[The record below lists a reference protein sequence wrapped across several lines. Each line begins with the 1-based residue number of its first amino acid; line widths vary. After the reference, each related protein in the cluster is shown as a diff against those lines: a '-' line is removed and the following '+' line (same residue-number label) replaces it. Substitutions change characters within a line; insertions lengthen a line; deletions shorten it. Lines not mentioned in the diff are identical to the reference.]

1 MSTVVTLSAHRFEG
15 AAARAWALWQMGEAR
30 LPLMRAPGLA
40 FWKLCG
46 SGSGAGFR
54 PAPDPGVAVILA
66 AWESPEAARRGLAA
80 GPWRRW
86 AARCGEVATLALRPV
101 SSRGAWSGRAPFEP
115 ASGAAGPGGSP
126 VAAITRASIRPRAL
140 AGFWRRVPRLDDLV
154 GENREVMF
162 RIGIGE
168 LPVLRQGTFSV
179 WPSEAAM
186 ARYARTGAHAEAI
199 AAVRRH
205 DWFREALY
213 ARFEVLGAD
222 GSWGGRATLGGAVG
236 GVEEALRAAAPTG
249 PVPERMH
256 GPARRAARGPDLAP
270 RSIDAVPARR
280 DGPGERPSA
289 PRSATGVC
297 RASALRPGPVEG
309 RPSGGPAPAPAS
321 MQRADPPP
329 PGHPRPPA

>member
-1 MSTVVTLSAHRFEG
+1 MSAIVTLSAHRFEG

-30 LPLMRAPGLA
+30 LPLMRTPGLA

-46 SGSGAGFR
+46 SGTGAGFR

-66 AWESPEAARRGLAA
+66 GWESRAAARAGLRA
-80 GPWRRW
+80 GPWARW
-86 AARCGEVATLALRPV
+86 AARSGEVATLALRPR
-101 SSRGAWSGRAPFEP
+101 SSRGAWSGRTPFEP
-115 ASGAAGPGGSP
+115 EPEAGRRAGP

-154 GENREVMF
+154 GENREVLF

-168 LPVLRQGTFSV
+168 LPVVRQGTFSV

-222 GSWGGRATLGGAVG
+222 GSWGGRPTLGAAVG
-236 GVEEALRAAAPTG
+236 GVDEALREPPPPDPGGVGARPG
-249 PVPERMH
+249 DVP
-256 GPARRAARGPDLAP
+256 PARRGRLAGPEPYAA
-270 RSIDAVPARR
+270 
-280 DGPGERPSA
+280 
-289 PRSATGVC
+289 
-297 RASALRPGPVEG
+297 ASEA
-309 RPSGGPAPAPAS
+309 
-321 MQRADPPP
+321 PPP
-329 PGHPRPPA
+329 PGHLRAPAR